1 MGFHPEAHT
10 YCAVGDEQY
19 RVSDEGTGFHPEAHT
34 YCKVGGEQY
43 RVSDDN

>member
-10 YCAVGDEQY
+10 YCEDGDEQY

-34 YCKVGGEQY
+34 YCKVGDEQY